1 MNLPF
6 FIAKRIYNNQ
16 DDKQKVSRPV
26 ITIATIGVAIGLAV
40 MIITTSVVFGF
51 KHTIR
56 DKAIGFSSHIQIA
69 NFLTLQ
75 GSDNLPICANDSL
88 WNVIKNIKGVSNA
101 EPYTILQG
109 ILKTNDDFKGINF
122 KGIGPGYDISFLK
135 SSIVEGEIPTF
146 SDSSSTNQIVIS
158 LYTAQKLKL
167 KTGDKLHA
175 YFINNE
181 NVRARRFVVKG
192 IYETNLAQFDESLC
206 FIDIYTATKLNG
218 WDKDMCTGIELKTTD
233 FNKLDETSTNVI
245 KTINRTTDSH
255 GHTLGSA
262 TINEMHPQ
270 IFTWLD
276 LLDLNV
282 WIILALMTCVA
293 CFTMISGLLIIILER
308 TQLIGTLKALGTN
321 NTTIRHIFLWFAT
334 FIIGRGIIWG
344 NIIGIGL
351 VILQMQTGMISLDP
365 ANYYV
370 STAPMELNIPV
381 ILLLNIST
389 LLICIF
395 VLIMPSF
402 MISHINPAKSMR
414 YE

>member
-1 MNLPF
+1 MNLPL
-6 FIAKRIYNNQ
+6 FIAKRIYYNQ
-16 DDKQKVSRPV
+16 DDKLKVSRPV

-40 MIITTSVVFGF
+40 MIITTSVVLGF

-75 GSDNLPICANDSL
+75 GAEHLPICANDSL
-88 WNVIKNIKGVSNA
+88 WRVINNIQGVKYA
-101 EPYTILQG
+101 ERYTIVQG
-109 ILKTNDDFKGINF
+109 ILKTNEDFKGINF
-122 KGIGPGYDISFLK
+122 KGIGPNYDTSFFK
-135 SSIVEGEIPTF
+135 SSLVEGEMPVF
-146 SDSSSTNQIVIS
+146 SDSSSTNQLVIS
-158 LYTAQKLKL
+158 LHTAKKLRIKV
-167 KTGDKLHA
+167 GDKLHA

-192 IYETNLAQFDESLC
+192 IFETNLAQFDESLC
-206 FIDIYTATKLNG
+206 LIDIYTATRLNG
-218 WDKDMCTGIELKTTD
+218 WDNDMCSGIELQTED
-233 FNKLDETSTNVI
+233 FKKLDETSINVI
-245 KTINRTTDSH
+245 NTVNRTTDSH
-255 GHTLGSA
+255 GYTIGSA

-293 CFTMISGLLIIILER
+293 GFTMISGLLIIILER
-308 TQLIGTLKALGTN
+308 TQLIGTLKALGAS
-321 NTTIRHIFLWFAT
+321 NTTVRHTFLWFAT
-334 FIIGRGIIWG
+334 FIIGRGIIFG

-351 VILQMQTGMISLDP
+351 VILQIQTGLISLDP

-381 ILLLNIST
+381 ILLLNLST

-402 MISHINPAKSMR
+402 LISHINPTKSMR

>member
-1 MNLPF
+1 MNLPL
-6 FIAKRIYNNQ
+6 FIAKRIYYNQ
-16 DDKQKVSRPV
+16 DDKLKVSRPV

-40 MIITTSVVFGF
+40 MIITTSVVLGF

-75 GSDNLPICANDSL
+75 GAEHLPICANDSL
-88 WNVIKNIKGVSNA
+88 WRVINNIQGVKYA
-101 EPYTILQG
+101 ERYTIVQG
-109 ILKTNDDFKGINF
+109 ILKTNEDFKGINF
-122 KGIGPGYDISFLK
+122 KGIGPNYDTSFFK
-135 SSIVEGEIPTF
+135 SSLVEGEMPVF
-146 SDSSSTNQIVIS
+146 SDSSSTNQLVIS
-158 LYTAQKLKL
+158 LHTAKKLRIKV
-167 KTGDKLHA
+167 GDKLHA

-192 IYETNLAQFDESLC
+192 IFETNLAQFDESLC
-206 FIDIYTATKLNG
+206 LIDIYTATRLNG
-218 WDKDMCTGIELKTTD
+218 WDNDMCSGIELQTED
-233 FNKLDETSTNVI
+233 FKKLDETSINVI
-245 KTINRTTDSH
+245 NTVNRTTDSH
-255 GHTLGSA
+255 GYTIGSA

-293 CFTMISGLLIIILER
+293 GFTMISGLLIIILER
-308 TQLIGTLKALGTN
+308 TQLIGTLKALGAS
-321 NTTIRHIFLWFAT
+321 NTTVRHTFLWFAT
-334 FIIGRGIIWG
+334 FIIGRGIIFG

-351 VILQMQTGMISLDP
+351 VILQIQTGLISLDP

-381 ILLLNIST
+381 ILLLNLST

-402 MISHINPAKSMR
+402 LISHINPAKSMR